1 MKTFK
6 QLDLNNDGVLSK
18 NELLKGFQNCR
29 LFISEDRIQQLMSII
44 DRNQSGQIDYSEFV
58 AAAIDKESIF
68 TNQRMKVCFDLF
80 DIDSDGGISVQEFKQ
95 IFDGENK

>member
-1 MKTFK
+1 
-6 QLDLNNDGVLSK
+6 
-18 NELLKGFQNCR
+18 
-29 LFISEDRIQQLMSII
+29 MSII

-68 TNQRMKVCFDLF
+68 TNQRLKVCFDLF
-80 DIDSDGGISVQEFKQ
+80 DIDSDGGISVKEFKQ